1 MILDNA
7 VIAACRVGLFVACR
21 TIALPVLYG
30 QARQA
35 SLDPTAAAPAE
46 AAAGLTSTTH
56 DTAGYELLPPPS
68 TLGTSSS
75 SGSRLGLSSG
85 LGLGGGAS
93 LGTRGSKSSRRI
105 QEATALFFSFAF
117 EEAAI
122 LFVLV
127 LLEAAQ
133 FDRPLLRWNWRI
145 DLSIVIAFVAVVIPL
160 AICVLLGFRTRDLNE
175 FKRSHVLGS
184 SLLFIAWSALFLK
197 VPIPPAL
204 ASEATSFSTATLVR
218 ICVIGTVIIGILS
231 GSGAISAAIETYE
244 AVTKKRKSATA
255 GDVRMAEA
263 AFQRTCGDLALRKAQ
278 LEQLQASTAH
288 GPQPGFFARMTGTS
302 QQQKDLKSLSLE
314 IVGLEALAKSMRDD
328 LTIMRTSAQEA
339 HFNKSVQGRLLLLL
353 TRIFG
358 VYCAYRLVLSLLNLT
373 IIGYAHAEKPPPDFI
388 SLGLTH
394 LVRLFDVNLDV
405 AVWTRQISLGMIGLL
420 ILMRIRLILGYL
432 STVFSAVSA
441 SVSTSVLILVLAQ
454 IMCIYLLATLIQ
466 FRATLPPAFSE
477 GAGTAK
483 VGDADTPL
491 LASLPS
497 YQVGLS
503 ALFDGSFLLAGVA
516 TYVHRLFTFQHD
528 PVAFGS
534 RD

>member
-1 MILDNA
+1 MILDN
-7 VIAACRVGLFVACR
+7 VILLASRVGLFVACR
-21 TIALPVLYG
+21 AIALPLLHS

-35 SLDPTAAAPAE
+35 SLDPNPPSGSGGSDAAD
-46 AAAGLTSTTH
+46 S
-56 DTAGYELLPPPS
+56 YELLPAPS
-68 TLGTSSS
+68 TMLRPTS
-75 SGSRLGLSSG
+75 LS
-85 LGLGGGAS
+85 AS
-93 LGTRGSKSSRRI
+93 LYISGRGGSVSSRRI

-117 EEAAI
+117 EEAAL

-133 FDRPLLRWNWRI
+133 FDRALLRWNWGI
-145 DLSIVIAFVAVVIPL
+145 DLTITIAFVSVLIPF
-160 AICVLLGFRTRDLNE
+160 AICVLLGFRTRELNE
-175 FKRSHVLGS
+175 FKRSHVLSS
-184 SLLFIAWSALFLK
+184 SLLFLAWAILFLK
-197 VPIPPAL
+197 VPIPAAL
-204 ASEATSFSTATLVR
+204 ASEATSFSTASLVR

-244 AVTKKRKSATA
+244 AVAKKRKAATVA
-255 GDVRMAEA
+255 DVRMAESS
-263 AFQRTCGDLALRKAQ
+263 FQRTCSDLALRKSQ
-278 LEQLQASTAH
+278 LEQLQTSSASDA
-288 GPQPGFFARMTGTS
+288 QQASFFSRLTGSS
-302 QQQKDLKSLSLE
+302 QQQKDLKALSLE
-314 IVGLEALAKSMRDD
+314 IIGLEALAKSMRDD
-328 LTIMRTSAQEA
+328 LAIMRTSAQEA
-339 HFNKSVQGRLLLLL
+339 QFNKSLQGRFILLL

-373 IIGYAHAEKPPPDFI
+373 LIGYAHTEKPPPDFI

-394 LVRLFDVNLDV
+394 LVKLFDVNLDV
-405 AVWTRQISLGMIGLL
+405 AIWTRQISLGLIGLL

-432 STVFSAVSA
+432 STVFSAISA
-441 SVSTSVLILVLAQ
+441 SVSTSVLILLLAE

-466 FRATLPPAFSE
+466 FRSTLPPSITGE
-477 GAGTAK
+477 GAKGPNA
-483 VGDADTPL
+483 PL

-516 TYVHRLFTFQHD
+516 TYVHRLFTFQND

>member
-1 MILDNA
+1 MILDN
-7 VIAACRVGLFVACR
+7 VILLASRVGLFVACR
-21 TIALPVLYG
+21 AIALPLLHS

-35 SLDPTAAAPAE
+35 SLDPNPPSGSGGSDAAD
-46 AAAGLTSTTH
+46 S
-56 DTAGYELLPPPS
+56 YELLPAPS
-68 TLGTSSS
+68 TMLRPTS
-75 SGSRLGLSSG
+75 LS
-85 LGLGGGAS
+85 AS
-93 LGTRGSKSSRRI
+93 LYISGRGGSVSSRRI

-117 EEAAI
+117 EEAAL

-133 FDRPLLRWNWRI
+133 FDRALLRWNWGI
-145 DLSIVIAFVAVVIPL
+145 DLTITIAFVS
-160 AICVLLGFRTRDLNE
+160 VLIQLNE
-175 FKRSHVLGS
+175 FKRSHVLSS
-184 SLLFIAWSALFLK
+184 SLLFLAWAILFLK
-197 VPIPPAL
+197 VPIPAAL
-204 ASEATSFSTATLVR
+204 ASEATSFSTASLVR

-244 AVTKKRKSATA
+244 AVAKKRKAATVA
-255 GDVRMAEA
+255 DVRMAESS
-263 AFQRTCGDLALRKAQ
+263 FQRTCSDLALRKSQ
-278 LEQLQASTAH
+278 LEQLQTSSASDA
-288 GPQPGFFARMTGTS
+288 QQASFFSRLTGSS
-302 QQQKDLKSLSLE
+302 QQQKDLKALSLE
-314 IVGLEALAKSMRDD
+314 IIGLEALAKSMRDD
-328 LTIMRTSAQEA
+328 LAIMRTSAQEA
-339 HFNKSVQGRLLLLL
+339 QFNKSLQGRFILLL

-373 IIGYAHAEKPPPDFI
+373 LIGYAHTEKPPPDFI

-394 LVRLFDVNLDV
+394 LVKLFDVNLDV
-405 AVWTRQISLGMIGLL
+405 AIWTRQISLGLIGLL

-432 STVFSAVSA
+432 STVFSAISA
-441 SVSTSVLILVLAQ
+441 SVSTSVLILLLAE

-466 FRATLPPAFSE
+466 FRSTLPPSITGE
-477 GAGTAK
+477 GAKGPNA
-483 VGDADTPL
+483 PL

-516 TYVHRLFTFQHD
+516 TYVHRLFTFQND

>member
-1 MILDNA
+1 MLFDNLVLA
-7 VIAACRVGLFVACR
+7 GARVGLLLACR
-21 TIALPVLYG
+21 TLALPFLYG

-35 SLDPTAAAPAE
+35 SLDPNPGVLGNGDGAD
-46 AAAGLTSTTH
+46 S
-56 DTAGYELLPPPS
+56 YELLPAPS
-68 TLGTSSS
+68 TLA
-75 SGSRLGLSSG
+75 SGGG
-85 LGLGGGAS
+85 GGGGA
-93 LGTRGSKSSRRI
+93 GRGAGGGSRSSRRI

-117 EEAAI
+117 EEAAV

-133 FDRPLLRWNWRI
+133 FQREFLRWNWRI
-145 DLSIVIAFVAVVIPL
+145 DLAIVIALVAVVIPL
-160 AICVLLGFRTRDLNE
+160 AICVLLSFKSRELNE
-175 FKRSHVLGS
+175 FKRSHVLS
-184 SLLFIAWSALFLK
+184 ASLLFVAWAVLFLK
-197 VPIPPAL
+197 VPIPAAL
-204 ASEATSFSTATLVR
+204 ASEATSFSTASLVR

-244 AVTKKRKSATA
+244 AVTRKRRVLKAATA
-255 GDVRMAEA
+255 ADVRMAES
-263 AFQRTCGDLALRKAQ
+263 AFQRTCADLATRKSQ
-278 LEQLQASTAH
+278 LEQLQTSSAN

-302 QQQKDLKSLSLE
+302 QQQKDLKALSLE
-314 IVGLEALAKSMRDD
+314 IIGLEALAKSMRDD
-328 LTIMRTSAQEA
+328 LAIMRTSAQEA
-339 HFNKSVQGRLLLLL
+339 HFNKSLQGKFLLLL

-358 VYCAYRLVLSLLNLT
+358 LYCAYRLVLSLLNLT
-373 IIGYAHAEKPPPDFI
+373 LIGYAHTETPPPDFI

-394 LVRLFDVNLDV
+394 LVKLFDVDLDV
-405 AVWTRQISLGMIGLL
+405 AVWTRQISLAMIGLL
-420 ILMRIRLILGYL
+420 ILLRIRLILAYL

-441 SVSTSVLILVLAQ
+441 SVSTSVLILVLAE

-466 FRATLPPAFSE
+466 FRTTLPPSITGE
-477 GAGTAK
+477 GAKGPNA
-483 VGDADTPL
+483 PL